1 MTIPPFPRR
10 QSIRQAL
17 WGCLEIPLFF
27 KLGVTRFENS
37 RDFAIW
43 SCLVPALLLVPTATL
58 AYVNPELG
66 EKGFFWCLVFF
77 TTLTLVGSAL
87 TFTLIYFLTGLI
99 RDNKSFWSYMAAYNW
114 LNLTNFLMNLPF
126 LLLLAIGAYTWDE
139 MSNLLLFLMLYA
151 YTMNG
156 FMVTYVFR
164 INGFLGASL
173 AVVDLLCSE
182 IARKLILTIMAP
194 DISGE

>member
-1 MTIPPFPRR
+1 MKLPPFPAK
-10 QSIRQAL
+10 QTIRHAL

-43 SCLVPALLLVPTATL
+43 SCLIPFLLLLPTASL

-66 EKGFFWCLVFF
+66 EKGFIWCLGFF
-77 TTLTLVGSAL
+77 TGLTLLGSGL
-87 TFTLIYFLTGLI
+87 TFVLVYFLSGII
-99 RDNKSFWSYMAAYNW
+99 RDNTSFWSYMAAYNW

-126 LLLLAIGAYTWDE
+126 LPLLAIGAYTWDE

-156 FMVTYVFR
+156 FLATYVFR

-173 AVVDLLCSE
+173 AVVDLLCGE
-182 IARKLILTIMAP
+182 IARKIILGIMAP
-194 DISGE
+194 NFSGE